1 VAAAMQ
7 TESQII
13 SSSLIRDDRE
23 TRKTKRR
30 REKRREKKT
39 YENENDKKEKKKTK
53 NKREKNNP
61 SLRCCA
67 SEYETTKANLVQGQQ
82 TLCATSH

>member
-1 VAAAMQ
+1 MAAATQ

-13 SSSLIRDDRE
+13 SSFLIRDDRG

-30 REKRREKKT
+30 EGEKRREKKLMRIRT
-39 YENENDKKEKKKTK
+39 TRKKKK
-53 NKREKNNP
+53 RKKREKNNP
-61 SLRCCA
+61 LLRCCA